1 MKRKKSHLMVMALVT
16 SLLLTACNNK
26 ADKSDIEVKKQVLN
40 VTVSEEIPSLDT
52 VKTTDGTSAHVMQ
65 NIFEGLY
72 VLNDQDQ
79 PTPAIAKS
87 FKRSEDGKKYTFD
100 LRKDAKWSNGDN
112 VTANDF
118 MFAWKRAINPET
130 ASQYASMLFYVKNAK
145 EINKG
150 AMSLDELGVTVI
162 NDYKLEV
169 ELEQPIP
176 YFLQLLALPI
186 YLPQHESFLKEQ
198 GNNYALEPSNLIYNG
213 PFVLEKW
220 KHEQEFQLKKNA
232 TYWDQ
237 KKVKLDEIN
246 FHIVKDTMTAVNL
259 YEAGDLDRVPINS
272 QVVDKYKGNKELH
285 MSSDPGIAMLRF
297 NEKNTALA
305 NKKVRQSIS
314 LALNKD
320 DFVAHFINNGAKPAS
335 GLVPVGHVNEETGKD
350 FRKENGDLSLYDLQK
365 AKKIWEAAKKE
376 LGKDQVTIE
385 LLSYDDGT
393 AKKIADYVKDQIEK
407 NLKGATI
414 NTKIQ
419 PFKQKLKLETAQ
431 DYEISYAGW
440 SPDYADPMTFIDMF
454 ESKSPYNQMSYSNPK
469 YDEMVGKAG
478 NELMSDAKKRWETL
492 GKAEKLFLE
501 EDAGLVPLYQTGRLY
516 VMKPNVKGIVKH
528 NISSE
533 YSFKWAYVTE
543 DAEKNKVK
551 CFLVCIRE

>member
-26 ADKSDIEVKKQVLN
+26 ANKSDREAKKQVLN

-52 VKTTDGTSAHVMQ
+52 AKTMDGTSAHVMQ

-72 VLNDQDQ
+72 VLDDQDQ
-79 PTPAIAKS
+79 PIPAVAKS

-100 LRKDAKWSNGDN
+100 LRKDAKWSNGDS

-118 MFAWKRAINPET
+118 LFAWKRAINPET
-130 ASQYASMLFYVKNAK
+130 ASQYAYMLFYVKNAK

-150 AMSLDELGVTVI
+150 TMALDNLGVKAI

-198 GNNYALEPSNLIYNG
+198 GKNYALEPSNLIYNG

-246 FHIVKDTMTAVNL
+246 FQIVKDTMTAVNL
-259 YEAGDLDRVPINS
+259 YEAGNLDRVPINS
-272 QVVDKYKGNKELH
+272 QFVDKYKGNKELY
-285 MSSDPGIAMLRF
+285 MSSEPGMAMLRF
-297 NEKNTALA
+297 NEKNNALA

-314 LALNKD
+314 LALNKE
-320 DFVAHFINNGAKPAS
+320 DFVTHFINNGAKSAS
-335 GLVPVGHVNEETGKD
+335 GLVPAGHINEETGKD
-350 FRKENGDLSLYDLQK
+350 FRKENGDLSPYDLQN
-365 AKKIWEAAKKE
+365 AKKIWTEAKKE
-376 LGKDQVTIE
+376 LGVDEVNLEFLTYEQDNAKRMAEYIKGDLEKHLPGLTI
-385 LLSYDDGT
+385 
-393 AKKIADYVKDQIEK
+393 QIK
-407 NLKGATI
+407 Q
-414 NTKIQ
+414 Q
-419 PFKQKLKLETAQ
+419 PFKQKLQLEQTG
-431 DYEISYAGW
+431 DYDISMANWGPDYKDPISYLELFTT
-440 SPDYADPMTFIDMF
+440 D
-454 ESKSPYNQMSYSNPK
+454 NQNNKMNYSNRH
-469 YDEMVGKAG
+469 YDELIKKAK
-478 NELMSDAKKRWETL
+478 SDLVLDQKKRWEALQEAERTL
-492 GKAEKLFLE
+492 L
-501 EDAGLVPLYQTGRLY
+501 EDAAIAPLYQMGSAY
-516 VMKPNVKGIVKH
+516 VQKNYVKGIEKH
-528 NISSE
+528 QFGGVYTYKN
-533 YSFKWAYVTE
+533 AYIL
-543 DAEKNKVK
+543 N
-551 CFLVCIRE
+551 

>member
-1 MKRKKSHLMVMALVT
+1 MKLKKSHLMVMALVT
-16 SLLLTACNNK
+16 TLLLTACDNK
-26 ADKSDIEVKKQVLN
+26 ADKSETEVKKQVLN

-52 VKTTDGTSAHVMQ
+52 AKTMDGTSAHIMQ

-72 VLNDQDQ
+72 VLDDQDQ
-79 PTPAIAKS
+79 PIPAVAKS

-100 LRKDAKWSNGDN
+100 LRKDAKWSNGDS

-118 MFAWKRAINPET
+118 MFAWKRAISHET

-150 AMSLDELGVTVI
+150 TMPLDALGVKVI

-198 GNNYALEPSNLIYNG
+198 GSNYGLEPNNLIYNG

-220 KHEQEFQLKKNA
+220 KHEQEFQLKKND
-232 TYWDQ
+232 TYWDE

-272 QVVDKYKGNKELH
+272 QIVDKYKGNKELH

-297 NEKNTALA
+297 NETNKVLA
-305 NKKVRQSIS
+305 NKTVRQSIS
-314 LALNKD
+314 LALNKE

-335 GLVPVGHVNEETGKD
+335 GLVPVGHINEKTGKD
-350 FRKENGDLSLYDLQK
+350 FRKENGDLSSYDLQT
-365 AKKIWEAAKKE
+365 AKKVWEEAKKE
-376 LGKDQVTIE
+376 LGVEQVNLE
-385 LLSYDDGT
+385 LLTFEQDN
-393 AKKIADYVKDQIEK
+393 AKRMAEYIKGDLEK
-407 NLKGATI
+407 NLQGLTI
-414 NTKIQ
+414 QIKQQ
-419 PFKQKLKLETAQ
+419 PFKQKLQLEQTG
-431 DYEISYAGW
+431 DYDITMANWGPDYKDPISYLELFTTGN
-440 SPDYADPMTFIDMF
+440 PNN
-454 ESKSPYNQMSYSNPK
+454 KMSYSNPR
-469 YDEMVGKAG
+469 YDELIKKAK
-478 NELMSDAKKRWETL
+478 NELVLDSEKRWEVL
-492 GKAEKLFLE
+492 REAEQVLL
-501 EDAGLVPLYQTGRLY
+501 EDAAVAPLYHIGSAY
-516 VMKPNVKGIVKH
+516 VQKDYVKGIEKH
-528 NISSE
+528 QFGGVYTYKN
-533 YSFKWAYVTE
+533 AYIT
-543 DAEKNKVK
+543 N
-551 CFLVCIRE
+551 

>member
-1 MKRKKSHLMVMALVT
+1 MKLKKSHLMVMALVT

-26 ADKSDIEVKKQVLN
+26 ENKSDAEAKKQVLN

-52 VKTTDGTSAHVMQ
+52 AKTMDGTSAHVMQ

-72 VLNDQDQ
+72 VLDDQDQ
-79 PTPAIAKS
+79 PIPAVAKS

-100 LRKDAKWSNGDN
+100 LRKDAKWSNGDS

-118 MFAWKRAINPET
+118 MFAWKRAISHET

-150 AMSLDELGVTVI
+150 TMPLDALGVKVI

-186 YLPQHESFLKEQ
+186 YLPQHESFWKEQ
-198 GNNYALEPSNLIYNG
+198 GSNYGLEPNNLIYNG

-220 KHEQEFQLKKNA
+220 KHEQEFQLKKND

-272 QVVDKYKGNKELH
+272 QFVDKYKGNKELH

-297 NEKNTALA
+297 NEKNNTLA

-314 LALNKD
+314 LALNKE

-335 GLVPVGHVNEETGKD
+335 GLVPVGHINEKTGKD
-350 FRKENGDLSLYDLQK
+350 FRKENGDLSSYDLQT
-365 AKKIWEAAKKE
+365 AKKVWEEAKKE
-376 LGKDQVTIE
+376 FGVEQVNLE
-385 LLSYDDGT
+385 LLTFEQDN
-393 AKKIADYVKDQIEK
+393 AKRMAEYIKGDLEK
-407 NLKGATI
+407 NLQGLTI
-414 NTKIQ
+414 QIKQQ
-419 PFKQKLKLETAQ
+419 PFKQKLQLEQTG
-431 DYEISYAGW
+431 DYDITMANWGPDYKDPISYLELFTTGN
-440 SPDYADPMTFIDMF
+440 PNN
-454 ESKSPYNQMSYSNPK
+454 KMSYTNPR
-469 YDEMVGKAG
+469 YDELIKKAK
-478 NELMSDAKKRWETL
+478 NELVLDSEKRWEVL
-492 GKAEKLFLE
+492 QEAEQVLL
-501 EDAGLVPLYQTGRLY
+501 EDAAVAPLYHIGSAY
-516 VMKPNVKGIVKH
+516 VQKDYVKGIEKH
-528 NISSE
+528 QFGGVYTYKN
-533 YSFKWAYVTE
+533 AYIT
-543 DAEKNKVK
+543 N
-551 CFLVCIRE
+551 

>member
-26 ADKSDIEVKKQVLN
+26 ANKSETEAKKQVLN

-52 VKTTDGTSAHVMQ
+52 AKTMDGTSAHVMQ

-72 VLNDQDQ
+72 VLDDQDQ
-79 PTPAIAKS
+79 PIPAVAKS

-118 MFAWKRAINPET
+118 MFAWKRAITPET
-130 ASQYASMLFYVKNAK
+130 ASQYASMLFHVKNAK

-150 AMSLDELGVTVI
+150 TMPLDNLGVKAI

-198 GNNYALEPSNLIYNG
+198 GKNYALESSNLIYNG

-232 TYWDQ
+232 TYWDE

-246 FHIVKDTMTAVNL
+246 FQIVKDTMTAVNL
-259 YEAGDLDRVPINS
+259 YEAGNLDRVPINS
-272 QVVDKYKGNKELH
+272 QFVDKYKGNKELH

-297 NEKNTALA
+297 NEKNNALA

-314 LALNKD
+314 LALNKE
-320 DFVAHFINNGAKPAS
+320 DFVAHFINNGAKSAS
-335 GLVPVGHVNEETGKD
+335 GLVPVGHVNEEIGKD
-350 FRKENGDLSLYDLQK
+350 FRKENGDLSSYDLQN
-365 AKKIWEAAKKE
+365 AKKIWEEAKKE
-376 LGKDQVTIE
+376 LGVEQVNFEFLTFE
-385 LLSYDDGT
+385 QDN
-393 AKKIADYVKDQIEK
+393 AKRMAEYIKGDLEK
-407 NLKGATI
+407 NLHGLTI
-414 NTKIQ
+414 QIKQQ
-419 PFKQKLKLETAQ
+419 PFKQKLQLEQTG
-431 DYEISYAGW
+431 DYDITMANWGPDYKDPISYLELFTTG
-440 SPDYADPMTFIDMF
+440 
-454 ESKSPYNQMSYSNPK
+454 NQNNKMNYSNSRF
-469 YDEMVGKAG
+469 DELIKKAKTDFVL
-478 NELMSDAKKRWETL
+478 EPEKRWGALLE
-492 GKAEKLFLE
+492 AEQVLL
-501 EDAGLVPLYQTGRLY
+501 EDAAVAPLYHIGSAY
-516 VMKPNVKGIVKH
+516 VQKDYVKGIEKH
-528 NISSE
+528 QFGGVYTYKN
-533 YSFKWAYVTE
+533 AYIANE
-543 DAEKNKVK
+543 
-551 CFLVCIRE
+551 

>member
-16 SLLLTACNNK
+16 TLLLTACNNK
-26 ADKSDIEVKKQVLN
+26 ANKSDTEAKKQVLN

-52 VKTTDGTSAHVMQ
+52 AKTMDGTSAHVMQ

-72 VLNDQDQ
+72 VLDDQDQ
-79 PTPAIAKS
+79 PMPGVAKS

-100 LRKDAKWSNGDN
+100 LRKDAKWSNGDS

-130 ASQYASMLFYVKNAK
+130 ASQYAYMLFHVKNAK

-150 AMSLDELGVTVI
+150 TMPLDNLGVKAI

-169 ELEQPIP
+169 EIEQPIP

-198 GNNYALEPSNLIYNG
+198 GKNYALEPSNLIYNG

-232 TYWDQ
+232 TYWDRE
-237 KKVKLDEIN
+237 KVKLDEIN

-272 QVVDKYKGNKELH
+272 QIVDKYRGNKELH

-335 GLVPVGHVNEETGKD
+335 GLVPVGHVNEVTGKD
-350 FRKENGDLSLYDLQK
+350 FRKENGDLSSYDLQN
-365 AKKIWEAAKKE
+365 AQKIWKEAKKE
-376 LGKDQVTIE
+376 LEVEQVNLEFLTFE
-385 LLSYDDGT
+385 QDN
-393 AKKIADYVKDQIEK
+393 AKRMAEYIKGDLEK
-407 NLKGATI
+407 NLQGLTI
-414 NTKIQ
+414 QIKQQ
-419 PFKQKLKLETAQ
+419 PFKQKLQLEQTG
-431 DYEISYAGW
+431 DYDITMANWGPDYKDPISYLELFTTG
-440 SPDYADPMTFIDMF
+440 
-454 ESKSPYNQMSYSNPK
+454 NQNNKMNYSNSRF
-469 YDEMVGKAG
+469 DELIKKAKTDFVL
-478 NELMSDAKKRWETL
+478 EPEKRWGALLE
-492 GKAEKLFLE
+492 AEQVLL
-501 EDAGLVPLYQTGRLY
+501 EDAAVAPLYQIG
-516 VMKPNVKGIVKH
+516 
-528 NISSE
+528 S
-533 YSFKWAYVTE
+533 AYVQK
-543 DAEKNKVK
+543 DYVRGIEKHQFGGIYTYKNAY
-551 CFLVCIRE
+551 IANE

>member
-16 SLLLTACNNK
+16 TLLLTACNNK
-26 ADKSDIEVKKQVLN
+26 TNKSDTEAKKQVLN

-52 VKTTDGTSAHVMQ
+52 AKTMDGTSAHVMQ

-72 VLNDQDQ
+72 VLDDQDQ
-79 PTPAIAKS
+79 PIPAVAKS

-100 LRKDAKWSNGDN
+100 LRKDAKWSNGDS

-130 ASQYASMLFYVKNAK
+130 ASQYAYMLFHVKNAK

-150 AMSLDELGVTVI
+150 TMALDNLGVKAI

-198 GNNYALEPSNLIYNG
+198 GKNYALEPSNLIYNG

-246 FHIVKDTMTAVNL
+246 FQIVKDTMTAVNL
-259 YEAGDLDRVPINS
+259 YEAGNLDRVPINS
-272 QVVDKYKGNKELH
+272 QFVDKYKGNKELH
-285 MSSDPGIAMLRF
+285 MSSEPGMAMLRF
-297 NEKNTALA
+297 NEKNNALA

-314 LALNKD
+314 LALNKE
-320 DFVAHFINNGAKPAS
+320 DFVTHFINNGAKSAS
-335 GLVPVGHVNEETGKD
+335 GLVPAGHINEETGKD
-350 FRKENGDLSLYDLQK
+350 FRKENGDLSPYDLQN
-365 AKKIWEAAKKE
+365 AKKIWTEAKKE
-376 LGKDQVTIE
+376 LEVDEVNLEFLTYEQDNAKRMAEYIKGDLEKHLQGLTI
-385 LLSYDDGT
+385 
-393 AKKIADYVKDQIEK
+393 QIK
-407 NLKGATI
+407 Q
-414 NTKIQ
+414 Q
-419 PFKQKLKLETAQ
+419 PFKQKLQLEQTG
-431 DYEISYAGW
+431 DYDISMANWGPDYKDPISYLELFTT
-440 SPDYADPMTFIDMF
+440 D
-454 ESKSPYNQMSYSNPK
+454 NQNNKMNYSNRH
-469 YDEMVGKAG
+469 YDELIKKAK
-478 NELMSDAKKRWETL
+478 SDLVLDQKKRWEALQEAERTL
-492 GKAEKLFLE
+492 L
-501 EDAGLVPLYQTGRLY
+501 EDAAIAPLYQMGSAY
-516 VMKPNVKGIVKH
+516 VQKDYVKGIEKH
-528 NISSE
+528 QFGGVYTYKN
-533 YSFKWAYVTE
+533 AYI
-543 DAEKNKVK
+543 AN
-551 CFLVCIRE
+551 

>member
-16 SLLLTACNNK
+16 TLLLTACNNK
-26 ADKSDIEVKKQVLN
+26 ANKSDTEAKKQVLN

-52 VKTTDGTSAHVMQ
+52 AKTMDGTSAHVMQ

-72 VLNDQDQ
+72 VLDDQDQ
-79 PTPAIAKS
+79 PIPAVAKS

-118 MFAWKRAINPET
+118 MFAWKRAIKPET

-150 AMSLDELGVTVI
+150 TMPLDNLGVKAI

-198 GNNYALEPSNLIYNG
+198 GKNYALESSNLIYNG
-213 PFVLEKW
+213 PFILEKW

-232 TYWDQ
+232 TYWDE

-246 FHIVKDTMTAVNL
+246 FQIVKDTMTAVNL
-259 YEAGDLDRVPINS
+259 YEAGNLDRVPINS
-272 QVVDKYKGNKELH
+272 QFVDKYKGNKELH

-297 NEKNTALA
+297 NEKNNALA

-314 LALNKD
+314 LALNKE

-335 GLVPVGHVNEETGKD
+335 GLVPVGHINEETGKN
-350 FRKENGDLSLYDLQK
+350 FRKENGDLSSYDLQN
-365 AKKIWEAAKKE
+365 AKKIWEEAKKE
-376 LGKDQVTIE
+376 LGVEQINFEFLTFEQDN
-385 LLSYDDGT
+385 
-393 AKKIADYVKDQIEK
+393 AKRMAEYIKGDLEK
-407 NLKGATI
+407 NLHGLTI
-414 NTKIQ
+414 QIKQQ
-419 PFKQKLKLETAQ
+419 PFKQKLQLEQTG
-431 DYEISYAGW
+431 DYDITMANWGPDYKDPISYLELFTTG
-440 SPDYADPMTFIDMF
+440 
-454 ESKSPYNQMSYSNPK
+454 NQNNKMNYSNSRF
-469 YDEMVGKAG
+469 DELIKKAKTDFVL
-478 NELMSDAKKRWETL
+478 EPEKRWGALLE
-492 GKAEKLFLE
+492 AEQVLL
-501 EDAGLVPLYQTGRLY
+501 EDAAVAPLYHIGSAY
-516 VMKPNVKGIVKH
+516 VQKDYVKGIEKH
-528 NISSE
+528 QFGGVYTYKN
-533 YSFKWAYVTE
+533 AYIL
-543 DAEKNKVK
+543 N
-551 CFLVCIRE
+551 

>member
-1 MKRKKSHLMVMALVT
+1 MKRKKSRLMVMALVT
-16 SLLLTACNNK
+16 SLFLTACNNK
-26 ADKSDIEVKKQVLN
+26 TNKGDAEAKKQVLN

-52 VKTTDGTSAHVMQ
+52 TKTMDGTSAHVMQ

-72 VLNDQDQ
+72 VLDEQDH
-79 PTPAIAKS
+79 PIPAVAKS
-87 FKRSEDGKKYTFD
+87 FERSEDGKKYTFD
-100 LRKDAKWSNGDN
+100 LRKDAKWSNGDS

-118 MFAWKRAINPET
+118 MFAWRRAVSHET
-130 ASQYASMLFYVKNAK
+130 AFQYAYMLFYIKNAK

-150 AMSLDELGVTVI
+150 TIPLNELGVKVI
-162 NDYKLEV
+162 DDYKLEV

-335 GLVPVGHVNEETGKD
+335 GLVPAGHITEETGKD
-350 FRKENGDLSLYDLQK
+350 FRKENGDLSPYDLQN
-365 AKKIWEAAKKE
+365 AKKVWEEAKKE
-376 LGKDQVTIE
+376 LGVEQVTLE
-385 LLSYDDGT
+385 FLTFEQDN
-393 AKKIADYVKDQIEK
+393 AKRMAEYIKGDLEK
-407 NLKGATI
+407 NLHGLTI
-414 NTKIQ
+414 QIKQQ
-419 PFKQKLKLETAQ
+419 PFKQKLQLEQTG
-431 DYEISYAGW
+431 DYDISMVNWGPDYKDPISYLELFTTNN
-440 SPDYADPMTFIDMF
+440 PNNKM
-454 ESKSPYNQMSYSNPK
+454 NYSNPH
-469 YDEMVGKAG
+469 YDELIKKAK
-478 NELMSDAKKRWETL
+478 NDLVLDQKKRREAL
-492 GKAEKLFLE
+492 REAERILL
-501 EDAGLVPLYQTGRLY
+501 EDAAVAPLYHIGSAY
-516 VMKPNVKGIVKH
+516 VQKDYVKGIEKH
-528 NISSE
+528 QFGGVYTYKN
-533 YSFKWAYVTE
+533 AYI
-543 DAEKNKVK
+543 DNK
-551 CFLVCIRE
+551 

>member
-1 MKRKKSHLMVMALVT
+1 MKRKKSHLMVMALVI

-26 ADKSDIEVKKQVLN
+26 ENKSDAESKKQVLN

-52 VKTTDGTSAHVMQ
+52 AKTMDGTSAHVMQ

-72 VLNDQDQ
+72 VLDDQDQ
-79 PTPAIAKS
+79 PIPAVAKS

-112 VTANDF
+112 VTAHDF
-118 MFAWKRAINPET
+118 MFAWKRAITPET

-150 AMSLDELGVTVI
+150 TMPLDELGVTVI

-198 GNNYALEPSNLIYNG
+198 GKNYALEPSNLLYNG
-213 PFVLEKW
+213 PFILEKW

-246 FHIVKDTMTAVNL
+246 FQIVKDTMTAVNL
-259 YEAGDLDRVPINS
+259 YEAGNLDRVPINS
-272 QVVDKYKGNKELH
+272 QFVDKYKGNKELH
-285 MSSDPGIAMLRF
+285 MSSDSGIAMLRF
-297 NEKNTALA
+297 NEKNNALA

-314 LALNKD
+314 LALNKE

-335 GLVPVGHVNEETGKD
+335 GLVPAGHINEETGKD
-350 FRKENGDLSLYDLQK
+350 FRKENGNLSSYDLQN
-365 AKKIWEAAKKE
+365 AKKIWKEAKKE
-376 LGKDQVTIE
+376 LGVEQVNFE
-385 LLSYDDGT
+385 LLTFEQDN
-393 AKKIADYVKDQIEK
+393 AKRMAEYIKGDLEK
-407 NLKGATI
+407 NLQGLTI
-414 NTKIQ
+414 QIKQQ
-419 PFKQKLKLETAQ
+419 PFKQKLQLEQTG
-431 DYEISYAGW
+431 DYDITMANWGPDYKDPISYLELFTTG
-440 SPDYADPMTFIDMF
+440 
-454 ESKSPYNQMSYSNPK
+454 NQNNKMNYSNRH
-469 YDEMVGKAG
+469 YDELIKKAK
-478 NELMSDAKKRWETL
+478 SDLVLDQKKRWEALQEAERILL
-492 GKAEKLFLE
+492 G
-501 EDAGLVPLYQTGRLY
+501 DAAVAPLYQMG
-516 VMKPNVKGIVKH
+516 
-528 NISSE
+528 S
-533 YSFKWAYVTE
+533 AYVQK
-543 DAEKNKVK
+543 DYVRGIEKHQFGGIYTYKNAY
-551 CFLVCIRE
+551 IANE

>member
-26 ADKSDIEVKKQVLN
+26 ENRSDAESKKQVLN

-52 VKTTDGTSAHVMQ
+52 AKTMDGTSAHVMQ

-72 VLNDQDQ
+72 VLDDQDQ
-79 PTPAIAKS
+79 PIPAVAKS

-112 VTANDF
+112 VTAHDF
-118 MFAWKRAINPET
+118 MFAWKRAITPET

-150 AMSLDELGVTVI
+150 TMPLDELGVTVI

-198 GNNYALEPSNLIYNG
+198 GKNYALEPSNLLYNG
-213 PFVLEKW
+213 PFILEKW

-246 FHIVKDTMTAVNL
+246 FQIVKDTMTAVNL
-259 YEAGDLDRVPINS
+259 YEAGNLDRVPINS
-272 QVVDKYKGNKELH
+272 QFVDKYKGDKELH
-285 MSSDPGIAMLRF
+285 MSSEPAIAMLRF
-297 NEKNTALA
+297 NEKNNALA

-314 LALNKD
+314 LALNKE

-335 GLVPVGHVNEETGKD
+335 GLVPAGHINEETGKD
-350 FRKENGDLSLYDLQK
+350 FRKENGNLSSYDLQN
-365 AKKIWEAAKKE
+365 AKKIWKEAKKE
-376 LGKDQVTIE
+376 LGVEQVNFE
-385 LLSYDDGT
+385 LLTFEQDN
-393 AKKIADYVKDQIEK
+393 AKRMAEYIKGDLEK
-407 NLKGATI
+407 NLQGLTI
-414 NTKIQ
+414 QIKQQ
-419 PFKQKLKLETAQ
+419 PFKQKLQLEQTG
-431 DYEISYAGW
+431 DYDITMANWGPDYKDPISYLELFTTG
-440 SPDYADPMTFIDMF
+440 
-454 ESKSPYNQMSYSNPK
+454 NQNNKMNYSNRH
-469 YDEMVGKAG
+469 YDELIKKAK
-478 NELMSDAKKRWETL
+478 SDLVLDQKKRWEALQEAERILL
-492 GKAEKLFLE
+492 G
-501 EDAGLVPLYQTGRLY
+501 DAAVAPLYQMG
-516 VMKPNVKGIVKH
+516 
-528 NISSE
+528 S
-533 YSFKWAYVTE
+533 AYVQK
-543 DAEKNKVK
+543 DYVRGIEKHQFGGIYTYKNAY
-551 CFLVCIRE
+551 IANE

>member
-1 MKRKKSHLMVMALVT
+1 MKLKKSHLMVMALVT
-16 SLLLTACNNK
+16 TLLLTACNNK
-26 ADKSDIEVKKQVLN
+26 ADKSETEVKKQVLN

-52 VKTTDGTSAHVMQ
+52 AKTMDGTSAHIMQ

-72 VLNDQDQ
+72 VLDDQDQ
-79 PTPAIAKS
+79 PIPAVAKS

-100 LRKDAKWSNGDN
+100 LRKDAKWSNGDS

-118 MFAWKRAINPET
+118 MFAWKRAISHET

-150 AMSLDELGVTVI
+150 TMPLDALGVKVI

-198 GNNYALEPSNLIYNG
+198 GSNYGLEPNNLIYNG

-220 KHEQEFQLKKNA
+220 KHEQEFQLKKND
-232 TYWDQ
+232 TYWDE

-272 QVVDKYKGNKELH
+272 QIVDKYKGNKELH

-297 NEKNTALA
+297 NETNKVLA

-314 LALNKD
+314 LALNKE

-335 GLVPVGHVNEETGKD
+335 GLVPVGHINEKTGKD
-350 FRKENGDLSLYDLQK
+350 FRKENGDLSSYDLQT
-365 AKKIWEAAKKE
+365 AKKVWEEAKKE
-376 LGKDQVTIE
+376 LGVEQVNLEFLTFE
-385 LLSYDDGT
+385 QDN
-393 AKKIADYVKDQIEK
+393 AKRMAEYIKGDLEK
-407 NLKGATI
+407 NLQGLTLQIKQ
-414 NTKIQ
+414 Q
-419 PFKQKLKLETAQ
+419 PFKQKLQLEQTG
-431 DYEISYAGW
+431 DYDITMANWGPDYKDPISYLELFTTGN
-440 SPDYADPMTFIDMF
+440 PNN
-454 ESKSPYNQMSYSNPK
+454 KMSYSNPR
-469 YDEMVGKAG
+469 YDELIKKAK
-478 NELMSDAKKRWETL
+478 NELVLDSEKRWEVL
-492 GKAEKLFLE
+492 REAEQVLL
-501 EDAGLVPLYQTGRLY
+501 EDAAVAPLYHIGSAY
-516 VMKPNVKGIVKH
+516 VQKDYVKGIEKH
-528 NISSE
+528 QFGGVYTYKN
-533 YSFKWAYVTE
+533 AYIT
-543 DAEKNKVK
+543 N
-551 CFLVCIRE
+551 

>member
-26 ADKSDIEVKKQVLN
+26 ANKSDTEAKKQVLN

-52 VKTTDGTSAHVMQ
+52 AKTMDGTSAHVMQ

-72 VLNDQDQ
+72 VLDDQDQ
-79 PTPAIAKS
+79 AIPAVAKS

-100 LRKDAKWSNGDN
+100 LRKDAKWSNGDS

-118 MFAWKRAINPET
+118 MFAWKRAIKPET
-130 ASQYASMLFYVKNAK
+130 ASQYAYMLFHVKNAK

-150 AMSLDELGVTVI
+150 TMPLDELGVKVI

-186 YLPQHESFLKEQ
+186 YLPQHELFLKEQ
-198 GNNYALEPSNLIYNG
+198 GKNYALEPSNLIYNG

-232 TYWDQ
+232 TYWDE

-246 FHIVKDTMTAVNL
+246 FQIVKDTMTAVNL
-259 YEAGDLDRVPINS
+259 YEAGNLDRVPINS
-272 QVVDKYKGNKELH
+272 QFVDKYKGNKELH

-297 NEKNTALA
+297 NEKNNALA

-314 LALNKD
+314 LALNKE

-335 GLVPVGHVNEETGKD
+335 GLVPVGHINEETGKD
-350 FRKENGDLSLYDLQK
+350 FRKENGDLSSYDLQN
-365 AKKIWEAAKKE
+365 AKKIWEEAKKE
-376 LGKDQVTIE
+376 LGVEQINFEFLTFEQDN
-385 LLSYDDGT
+385 
-393 AKKIADYVKDQIEK
+393 AKRMAEYIKGDLEK
-407 NLKGATI
+407 NLHGLTI
-414 NTKIQ
+414 QIKQQ
-419 PFKQKLKLETAQ
+419 PFKQKLQLEQTG
-431 DYEISYAGW
+431 DYDITMANWGPDYKDPISYLELFTTG
-440 SPDYADPMTFIDMF
+440 
-454 ESKSPYNQMSYSNPK
+454 NQNNKMNYSNSRF
-469 YDEMVGKAG
+469 DELIKKAKTDFVL
-478 NELMSDAKKRWETL
+478 EPEKRWGALLE
-492 GKAEKLFLE
+492 AEQVLL
-501 EDAGLVPLYQTGRLY
+501 EDAAVAPLYHIGSAY
-516 VMKPNVKGIVKH
+516 VQKDYVKGIEKH
-528 NISSE
+528 QFGGVYTYKN
-533 YSFKWAYVTE
+533 AYIANE
-543 DAEKNKVK
+543 
-551 CFLVCIRE
+551 

>member
-26 ADKSDIEVKKQVLN
+26 ANKSETEAKKQVLN

-52 VKTTDGTSAHVMQ
+52 AKTMDGTSAHVMQ

-72 VLNDQDQ
+72 VLDDQDQ
-79 PTPAIAKS
+79 PIPAVAKS

-118 MFAWKRAINPET
+118 MFAWKRAITPET
-130 ASQYASMLFYVKNAK
+130 ASQYASMLFHVKNAK

-150 AMSLDELGVTVI
+150 TMPLDNLGVKAI

-169 ELEQPIP
+169 ELERPIP

-198 GNNYALEPSNLIYNG
+198 GKNYALESSNLIYNG

-232 TYWDQ
+232 TYWDE

-246 FHIVKDTMTAVNL
+246 FQIVKDTMTAVNL
-259 YEAGDLDRVPINS
+259 YEAGNLDRVPINS
-272 QVVDKYKGNKELH
+272 QFVDKYKGNKELH

-297 NEKNTALA
+297 NEKNNALA

-314 LALNKD
+314 LALNKE
-320 DFVAHFINNGAKPAS
+320 DFVAHFINNGAKSAS

-350 FRKENGDLSLYDLQK
+350 FRKENGDLSSYDLQN
-365 AKKIWEAAKKE
+365 AKKIWEEAKKE
-376 LGKDQVTIE
+376 LGVEQVNFEFLTFE
-385 LLSYDDGT
+385 QDN
-393 AKKIADYVKDQIEK
+393 AKRMAEYIKGDLEK
-407 NLKGATI
+407 NLHGLTI
-414 NTKIQ
+414 QIKQQ
-419 PFKQKLKLETAQ
+419 PFKQKLQLEQTG
-431 DYEISYAGW
+431 DYDITMANWGPDYKDPISYLELFTTG
-440 SPDYADPMTFIDMF
+440 
-454 ESKSPYNQMSYSNPK
+454 NQNNKMNYSNSRF
-469 YDEMVGKAG
+469 DELIKKAKTDFVL
-478 NELMSDAKKRWETL
+478 EPEKRWGALLE
-492 GKAEKLFLE
+492 AEQVLL
-501 EDAGLVPLYQTGRLY
+501 EDAAVAPLYHIGSAY
-516 VMKPNVKGIVKH
+516 VQKDYVKGIEKH
-528 NISSE
+528 QFGGVYTYKN
-533 YSFKWAYVTE
+533 AYIANE
-543 DAEKNKVK
+543 
-551 CFLVCIRE
+551 

>member
-16 SLLLTACNNK
+16 TLLLTACNNK
-26 ADKSDIEVKKQVLN
+26 ANKSDTEAKKQVLN

-52 VKTTDGTSAHVMQ
+52 AKTMDGTSAHVMQ

-72 VLNDQDQ
+72 VLDDQDQ
-79 PTPAIAKS
+79 PIPAVAKS
-87 FKRSEDGKKYTFD
+87 FQRSEDGKKYTFD
-100 LRKDAKWSNGDN
+100 LRKDAKWSNGDS

-130 ASQYASMLFYVKNAK
+130 TSQYASMLFYVKNAK

-150 AMSLDELGVTVI
+150 TMPLDALGVKVI

-198 GNNYALEPSNLIYNG
+198 GKNYALEPSNLIYNG

-232 TYWDQ
+232 AYWDQ

-246 FHIVKDTMTAVNL
+246 FQIVKDTMTVVNL

-272 QVVDKYKGNKELH
+272 QFVDKYKGNKELH

-297 NEKNTALA
+297 NEKNNALA

-314 LALNKD
+314 FALNKE

-335 GLVPVGHVNEETGKD
+335 GLVPAGHVNEETGKD
-350 FRKENGDLSLYDLQK
+350 FRKENGDLSSYDLQN
-365 AKKIWEAAKKE
+365 AKKIWEEAKKE
-376 LGKDQVTIE
+376 LGVEQVNLEFLTFEQDNAKRMAEYIKGDLEKHLQGLTI
-385 LLSYDDGT
+385 
-393 AKKIADYVKDQIEK
+393 QIK
-407 NLKGATI
+407 Q
-414 NTKIQ
+414 Q
-419 PFKQKLKLETAQ
+419 PFKQKLQLEQTG
-431 DYEISYAGW
+431 DYDITMANWGPDYKDPISYLELFTTGN
-440 SPDYADPMTFIDMF
+440 PNNKM
-454 ESKSPYNQMSYSNPK
+454 NYSNAR
-469 YDEMVGKAG
+469 YDELIKKAKTDFVL
-478 NELMSDAKKRWETL
+478 EPEKRWGALLE
-492 GKAEKLFLE
+492 AEQVLL
-501 EDAGLVPLYQTGRLY
+501 EDAAVAPLYHIGSAY
-516 VMKPNVKGIVKH
+516 VQKDYVKGIEKH
-528 NISSE
+528 QFGGVYTYKN
-533 YSFKWAYVTE
+533 AYIIKE
-543 DAEKNKVK
+543 
-551 CFLVCIRE
+551 

>member
-1 MKRKKSHLMVMALVT
+1 MKRKKSRLMVMALVT

-26 ADKSDIEVKKQVLN
+26 ENKSDTKAKKQVLN

-52 VKTTDGTSAHVMQ
+52 AKTMDGTSAHVMQ

-72 VLNDQDQ
+72 VLDDQDQ
-79 PTPAIAKS
+79 PIPAVAKS

-118 MFAWKRAINPET
+118 IFAWKRAINHET
-130 ASQYASMLFYVKNAK
+130 ASQYAYMLFYLKNAK

-150 AMSLDELGVTVI
+150 TMPLDALGVKAI

-198 GNNYALEPSNLIYNG
+198 GKNYALEPSNLIYNG

-246 FHIVKDTMTAVNL
+246 FQIVKDTMTVVNL

-272 QVVDKYKGNKELH
+272 QFVDKYKGSKELH
-285 MSSDPGIAMLRF
+285 MSSEPGIAMLRF
-297 NEKNTALA
+297 NEQNNALA

-314 LALNKD
+314 LALNKEEL
-320 DFVAHFINNGAKPAS
+320 VAHFINNGAKPAS
-335 GLVPVGHVNEETGKD
+335 GLVPAGHINEETSKD
-350 FRKENGDLSLYDLQK
+350 FRKESGNLSSYELQN
-365 AKKIWEAAKKE
+365 AKKIWDEAEKE
-376 LGKDQVTIE
+376 LGVEQVKLEFLTFEQDNAKRMAEYIKGDLEKTLQGLTI
-385 LLSYDDGT
+385 
-393 AKKIADYVKDQIEK
+393 QIK
-407 NLKGATI
+407 Q
-414 NTKIQ
+414 Q
-419 PFKQKLKLETAQ
+419 PFKQKLQLEQTG
-431 DYEISYAGW
+431 DYDISMANWGPDYKDPISYLELFTTGNLNNK
-440 SPDYADPMTFIDMF
+440 M
-454 ESKSPYNQMSYSNPK
+454 NYSNLH
-469 YDEMVGKAG
+469 YDELIKKAKTDFVL
-478 NELMSDAKKRWETL
+478 EPEKRWGALLE
-492 GKAEKLFLE
+492 AEQVLL
-501 EDAGLVPLYQTGRLY
+501 EDAAVAPLYQIG
-516 VMKPNVKGIVKH
+516 
-528 NISSE
+528 S
-533 YSFKWAYVTE
+533 AYVQK
-543 DAEKNKVK
+543 DYVRGIEKHQFGGIYTYKNAY
-551 CFLVCIRE
+551 IANE

>member
-26 ADKSDIEVKKQVLN
+26 ENKSDKEAKKQVLN

-52 VKTTDGTSAHVMQ
+52 AKTMDGTSAHIMQ

-72 VLNDQDQ
+72 ALDDQDQ
-79 PTPAIAKS
+79 PIPAVAKS

-112 VTANDF
+112 VTAHDF
-118 MFAWKRAINPET
+118 MFAWKRAIIPET

-150 AMSLDELGVTVI
+150 TMPLDALGVKVI

-198 GNNYALEPSNLIYNG
+198 GKNYALEPNNLIYNG

-232 TYWDQ
+232 TYWDE

-246 FHIVKDTMTAVNL
+246 FQIVKDTMTVVNL

-272 QVVDKYKGNKELH
+272 QFVDKYKGSKELH
-285 MSSDPGIAMLRF
+285 MSSEPGIAMLRF
-297 NEKNTALA
+297 NEQNNALA
-305 NKKVRQSIS
+305 SKKVRQSIS
-314 LALNKD
+314 FALNKE

-350 FRKENGDLSLYDLQK
+350 FRKENGDLSSYDLQN
-365 AKKIWEAAKKE
+365 AKKIWAEAKKE
-376 LGKDQVTIE
+376 LGVEQVNLEFLTFE
-385 LLSYDDGT
+385 QDN
-393 AKKIADYVKDQIEK
+393 AKRMAEYIKGDLEK
-407 NLKGATI
+407 NLQGLTI
-414 NTKIQ
+414 QIKQQ
-419 PFKQKLKLETAQ
+419 PFKQKLQLEQTGAYDISMANWGP
-431 DYEISYAGW
+431 DYKDPISYLELFATGNLNNK
-440 SPDYADPMTFIDMF
+440 M
-454 ESKSPYNQMSYSNPK
+454 NYSNLH
-469 YDEMVGKAG
+469 YDELIKKAKTDFVL
-478 NELMSDAKKRWETL
+478 EPEKRWVALLE
-492 GKAEKLFLE
+492 AEQVLL
-501 EDAGLVPLYQTGRLY
+501 EDAAVAPLYQIGSAY
-516 VMKPNVKGIVKH
+516 VQKDYVKGIEKH
-528 NISSE
+528 QFGGIYTYKN
-533 YSFKWAYVTE
+533 AYIANE
-543 DAEKNKVK
+543 
-551 CFLVCIRE
+551 